1 MSIMDNFEGIK
12 KIKNDRN
19 MEIENI
25 FEALSCYKNE
35 LGEIKLEENGKIII
49 DIDGHY
55 YIQVYITND
64 GFIKIERII
73 EEDRSEGTRSVGYG
87 LKSVD
92 LSKADR
98 MVEQIY
104 DFLNTVDS
112 TGDIVEPITS
122 AKNVLYVKQEE
133 GILRNHFYFTDEN
146 GNKKYEIKENKI
158 LQSFTGMNS
167 ETREEEFVIQYSNKE
182 DSNYLIVRN
191 SSLAIPLKKKKEAEK
206 ITFNGD
212 VLVKNLQVSGDYT
225 KNHFNIEL
233 DEIVIGAVD
242 CLNDTLKDSYRIEI
256 NDLNY
261 EYLIVA
267 ITIIIDMDY
276 NA

>member
-1 MSIMDNFEGIK
+1 MSMMDNFEGIK

-212 VLVKNLQVSGDYT
+212 VLVKNLQISGDYT

-256 NDLNY
+256 NNLNY

>member
-1 MSIMDNFEGIK
+1 MSIMDSFEGIK

-55 YIQVYITND
+55 YIQVYITDD

-73 EEDRSEGTRSVGYG
+73 EENRSEGTRSVGYG

-104 DFLNTVDS
+104 DFLNTIDS

-242 CLNDTLKDSYRIEI
+242 CLNETLKDSYRIEI

-276 NA
+276 NN

>member
-1 MSIMDNFEGIK
+1 MSMMDNFESIK

-25 FEALSCYKNE
+25 FEALSCYKTE

-55 YIQVYITND
+55 YIQVYITDD

-212 VLVKNLQVSGDYT
+212 VLVKNLQISGDYT

-256 NDLNY
+256 NNLNY

>member
-55 YIQVYITND
+55 YIQVYITDD

>member
-212 VLVKNLQVSGDYT
+212 VLVKNLQISGDYT

-256 NDLNY
+256 NNLNY